1 MFRSCDVCANEGAR
15 GSIPHS
21 NMSSSITVTCPGI
34 GVRAAKIRRA
44 CTQELMPAA
53 LTSGSLPNMPTAP
66 QGSRTTIATSSQM
79 SRSPPRAEGRAPA
92 VGISVMHPS
101 LVNTLKS
108 IIITPAS
115 APSSQS
121 PDLILPTA
129 ASASSAL
136 GSTAFSLRPL
146 APSSSFAPSAFIPIP
161 GYYPGSQTFSSV
173 LSGDNMSAMTSGV
186 RPTAAF
192 SQPYLASGFS
202 ASPSTPLQCNALHQN
217 ISHVEQTL
225 PLERNCAAVVPVGL
239 IQDCRPFKCE
249 QADCGRSFK
258 NAQTLKMHLKAHV
271 AVDDEEHLHDGYPN
285 EALQLALLQ
294 SHRSSERA
302 GLNKK
307 IPSRCPECD
316 KTFVGLYELR
326 RHFGRKHSQGDKTYT
341 CRKCAKG
348 FFVKVDMRDHEK
360 MCGETIECNCGMRF
374 AFKCNLVA
382 HKKQRPA
389 CQDSPP
395 EDSSPSP
402 RCRTRRPLGKQV
414 PRWLQ
419 KDSRLRKDGQDDK
432 RTPASAILHR
442 RNKDREA
449 KLNEA
454 RAARVEGAW
463 QELLSRTGTSSQQE
477 QLSPGQA
484 TAGGQPQK
492 LEEGPPGP
500 VQGMLHGDAV
510 KEVQASRP
518 LRGVWQANTM
528 SLKCLDAVP
537 GSTMWE
543 DSKVVMLA
551 GQLQATTSAHNLSQA
566 AIVIQDAVPSERG
579 VPACQPAH
587 HGLLQVDSVL
597 TEAAVGVP
605 GTIAGVP
612 YVAAPGLLLPTT
624 EGVHPAAQVG
634 QLLAGHKGEGSS
646 LAWNAES
653 ASMALVEGF
662 INSDVDAAA
671 NALELQKLALQ
682 RSSQSSMRG
691 LAVPTATDCLLSNAV
706 CIRQDGH
713 QTREYPPPSNLD
725 IYVKLQPAV
734 VSALG
739 YPVELQEQKQQ
750 EQQQKQEQ
758 MQQQQPSQIDLNSL
772 HSMLF
777 PEPLLPSTV
786 HPHAAHQTQDMLAS
800 EGAPLITS
808 PSLKV
813 SSGAG
818 NAQYIDIDISTL
830 GWVSLTP
837 IEEGQRA
844 ASEEKEH
851 LMYGPQHRVATGT
864 DLASMPSPEEIPP
877 EKLKDKPVEAVALLA
892 ILPIGLHLAA
902 HLPPLCRRSSY
913 MRRGERQPMASQGD
927 ILHEK
932 LAPYKLSLLVGATLP
947 AWLLASETK
956 HLSLASASFSPPTR

>member
-1 MFRSCDVCANEGAR
+1 MVRSCDVRANEGAR

-21 NMSSSITVTCPGI
+21 NM
-34 GVRAAKIRRA
+34 
-44 CTQELMPAA
+44 
-53 LTSGSLPNMPTAP
+53 SGSLPNMPTAP
-66 QGSRTTIATSSQM
+66 QGSRTTVATPSQM

-121 PDLILPTA
+121 PDLNLPVA
-129 ASASSAL
+129 ATASSAL
-136 GSTAFSLRPL
+136 RSTGAEVGSTAASLDVVADSVPSESSSVTPPSSPQAWARPL
-146 APSSSFAPSAFIPIP
+146 APPSSFPPSAFIPIS

-173 LSGDNMSAMTSGV
+173 LTGDNTSARTSGV
-186 RPTAAF
+186 QPTAAF
-192 SQPYLASGFS
+192 PQPYLASGFS

-217 ISHVEQTL
+217 VSHGEQTL

-341 CRKCAKG
+341 CRKCANG

-389 CQDSPP
+389 CQDSPT

-419 KDSRLRKDGQDDK
+419 KDSRPRKDGQDDK
-432 RTPASAILHR
+432 RTRASAILYR

-484 TAGGQPQK
+484 IAGGQPQK
-492 LEEGPPGP
+492 LEEGPSSP

-510 KEVQASRP
+510 KEVQASGP
-518 LRGVWQANTM
+518 LGGVWQANTM

-551 GQLQATTSAHNLSQA
+551 GQLQATTCAHNLSQA
-566 AIVIQDAVPSERG
+566 RIATQDAVPSERG
-579 VPACQPAH
+579 LPACQPAH

-597 TEAAVGVP
+597 TEAAVGGP
-605 GTIAGVP
+605 GTIGGVP
-612 YVAAPGLLLPTT
+612 YVATPGLLLPTN

-634 QLLAGHKGEGSS
+634 QLLAGHHKGEGSS

-682 RSSQSSMRG
+682 RSSQSSMQG
-691 LAVPTATDCLLSNAV
+691 LALATATDCLLSNAV

-713 QTREYPPPSNLD
+713 QTRGYPPPSDLD
-725 IYVKLQPAV
+725 FYVKLQPA
-734 VSALG
+734 
-739 YPVELQEQKQQ
+739 
-750 EQQQKQEQ
+750 
-758 MQQQQPSQIDLNSL
+758 D
-772 HSMLF
+772 
-777 PEPLLPSTV
+777 PLLPSTV
-786 HPHAAHQTQDMLAS
+786 HPHPAHQTQGMLAS
-800 EGAPLITS
+800 EAAPLTMS
-808 PSLKV
+808 PNSRSPGLESKPSTESAV
-813 SSGAG
+813 RQSATADDAG
-818 NAQYIDIDISTL
+818 NQDIQGL
-830 GWVSLTP
+830 QKSLSW
-837 IEEGQRA
+837 GRA
-844 ASEEKEH
+844 
-851 LMYGPQHRVATGT
+851 Y
-864 DLASMPSPEEIPP
+864 
-877 EKLKDKPVEAVALLA
+877 
-892 ILPIGLHLAA
+892 
-902 HLPPLCRRSSY
+902 
-913 MRRGERQPMASQGD
+913 
-927 ILHEK
+927 
-932 LAPYKLSLLVGATLP
+932 
-947 AWLLASETK
+947 W
-956 HLSLASASFSPPTR
+956 

>member
-1 MFRSCDVCANEGAR
+1 MVRSCDVRANEGAR
-15 GSIPHS
+15 GSISHS
-21 NMSSSITVTCPGI
+21 NM
-34 GVRAAKIRRA
+34 
-44 CTQELMPAA
+44 
-53 LTSGSLPNMPTAP
+53 SGSLPNMPTAP
-66 QGSRTTIATSSQM
+66 QGSRTTIATPSQM

-108 IIITPAS
+108 IIITPVA

-121 PDLILPTA
+121 PDLNLPTA

-136 GSTAFSLRPL
+136 GSTGAAVGSAAASLDVCSQRKQQCHSTKQPSGVGQVVTAEEEAPSFHPINHPQPAVPAWASMPLPAFSLRPL
-146 APSSSFAPSAFIPIP
+146 APSASFPPSAFIPIP
-161 GYYPGSQTFSSV
+161 GYYPGSQTFPSV

-186 RPTAAF
+186 RPTATF
-192 SQPYLASGFS
+192 CQPYLASGFS
-202 ASPSTPLQCNALHQN
+202 ASPSTPLQCNALRQSV
-217 ISHVEQTL
+217 SHVEHTL

-271 AVDDEEHLHDGYPN
+271 AVDDEEHLHDGYPT

-389 CQDSPP
+389 CQDSLT
-395 EDSSPSP
+395 EDNSPSP

-419 KDSRLRKDGQDDK
+419 KDSRPRKDGQDDK
-432 RTPASAILHR
+432 RTRASALLYR

-477 QLSPGQA
+477 QLSSGQA

-492 LEEGPPGP
+492 LEGPPSP
-500 VQGMLHGDAV
+500 VQGMMHGDAV
-510 KEVQASRP
+510 KEVQASGP
-518 LRGVWQANTM
+518 LGGVWQANTM
-528 SLKCLDAVP
+528 SLKCLDAVR

-551 GQLQATTSAHNLSQA
+551 GQLQAATSAHNLSQVP
-566 AIVIQDAVPSERG
+566 IVTQDAVPSERG

-597 TEAAVGVP
+597 TEAAVGGP
-605 GTIAGVP
+605 GSIAGVP
-612 YVAAPGLLLPTT
+612 YVASPGLLLPTT

-634 QLLAGHKGEGSS
+634 QLLAGHVDLGSAFLFKGQDMQQKGEGSS

-662 INSDVDAAA
+662 INSDVDVAA

-682 RSSQSSMRG
+682 RSSQSSMQR
-691 LAVPTATDCLLSNAV
+691 LALATATDCLLSNAV

-713 QTREYPPPSNLD
+713 QTREYPPPSDLD
-725 IYVKLQPAV
+725 FYVKLQPA
-734 VSALG
+734 
-739 YPVELQEQKQQ
+739 
-750 EQQQKQEQ
+750 
-758 MQQQQPSQIDLNSL
+758 D
-772 HSMLF
+772 
-777 PEPLLPSTV
+777 PLLPSTV
-786 HPHAAHQTQDMLAS
+786 HPHPAHQTQGMLAS
-800 EGAPLITS
+800 EAAPLTTS
-808 PSLKV
+808 PSSRV
-813 SSGAG
+813 ISGSG
-818 NAQYIDIDISTL
+818 H
-830 GWVSLTP
+830 SLSYEKTK
-837 IEEGQRA
+837 A
-844 ASEEKEH
+844 AS
-851 LMYGPQHRVATGT
+851 T
-864 DLASMPSPEEIPP
+864 
-877 EKLKDKPVEAVALLA
+877 
-892 ILPIGLHLAA
+892 
-902 HLPPLCRRSSY
+902 
-913 MRRGERQPMASQGD
+913 ASQNVFPDGFR
-927 ILHEK
+927 EEP
-932 LAPYKLSLLVGATLP
+932 PY
-947 AWLLASETK
+947 WLRNL
-956 HLSLASASFSPPTR
+956 